1 MADEPTLEEL
11 MAELDA
17 GLDSGAAPDAGSGD
31 PEADTSEFEAELGLL
46 AQSAE
51 ASAAYA
57 HTFTHE
63 TAPAARAPAAV
74 PAARTP
80 AAAHTAAH
88 TAAQPAPAAATTRAA
103 GEQRGSSAEGGAPS
117 SVYSWWASVKA
128 SAEGLI
134 SADGIAIDTAG
145 ISTDYQRGKEVS
157 REYVSKLSSLF
168 SMASQEVLATA
179 ADVVASARTM
189 NSKILLKPQAS
200 FGVPL
205 ELIMKREQGYEDV
218 ACVPLVLEG
227 LLSILEQRVKTNGG
241 AALPVRLLA
250 AKPDADEFLKLE
262 GFRDALDVGETIEA
276 LELSGE
282 SSGMSWGVVRYSRYV
297 LGCRESAVRGIYI
310 DALPLPNGEESAV
323 RGIYIYAFIP
333 REVRGIYTYMRGER
347 YIYTLLFS
355 A

>member
-1 MADEPTLEEL
+1 LWFGDEARKEVTGSEAMADEPTLEEL

-17 GLDSGAAPDAGSGD
+17 GLDSGAAPDAVSGD

-46 AQSAE
+46 AQGAE

-63 TAPAARAPAAV
+63 TAPATRAPAAAL
-74 PAARTP
+74 AARTP
-80 AAAHTAAH
+80 AAAHAAAH
-88 TAAQPAPAAATTRAA
+88 TAAQPAPSAAATRAD

-117 SVYSWWASVKA
+117 SAIYSWWASVKA

-157 REYVSKLSSLF
+157 REYASKLSSLF

-218 ACVPLVLEG
+218 ASVPLVLEG

-250 AKPDADEFLKLE
+250 AKPDEDEFSKLE

-282 SSGMSWGVVRYSRYV
+282 SSATIAGLVKLFLLELPQPLLTHECYQEFLNALLYEGGVT
-297 LGCRESAVRGIYI
+297 SATDVVGINSEKSH
-310 DALPLPNGEESAV
+310 LW
-323 RGIYIYAFIP
+323 
-333 REVRGIYTYMRGER
+333 
-347 YIYTLLFS
+347 
-355 A
+355 